1 MRILHG
7 FPLKLS
13 WRSRAPTDF
22 IFFIMRDEFLW
33 VEKYRPKT
41 IEDCILPTNIKKTF
55 QDFLHKG
62 EVPNLLLAGPAGC
75 GKTTVAKAL
84 CNELGVDVYVINGSD
99 EGRFLDTVRNT
110 AKNFA
115 STVSLQATGKH
126 KVIIIDEADNTT
138 NDVQLL
144 LRAFTEE
151 FSGNCR
157 FIFTCNF
164 KNKIIEPLHSR
175 CACIDF
181 STNSK
186 SKPQLAALFFKRLQ
200 EILAAEAVEYDNK
213 VLVELINKHFPDWR
227 RVLNECQR
235 YSASGQIDSG
245 ILATFSDVK
254 VNDLVKKLKE
264 KDFAEVRKW
273 VVNNLDNDTSV
284 LLRRIYDACYD
295 SMVPNSIPAAVLTLA
310 KYQYQMA
317 FVADQEINMLACL
330 TEIMVECE
338 FK

>member
-1 MRILHG
+1 MRN
-7 FPLKLS
+7 
-13 WRSRAPTDF
+13 
-22 IFFIMRDEFLW
+22 EFLW

-41 IEDCILPTNIKKTF
+41 IEECILPDNIKKTF
-55 QDFLHKG
+55 QDFLDKG

-84 CNELGVDVYVINGSD
+84 CNQLGVDVYVINGSD

-115 STVSLQATGKH
+115 STVSLSSTAKH

-186 SKPQLAALFFKRLQ
+186 SKPQLAAAFFKRIQ
-200 EILAAEAVEYDNK
+200 EILAAESVEYDNK

-235 YSASGQIDSG
+235 YSSSGKIDSG

-264 KDFAEVRKW
+264 KDFPEVRKW

-295 SMVPNSIPAAVLTLA
+295 AMVPSSIPAAVLTLA

-338 FK
+338 FR